1 MLGPIEDESLKQRMR
16 VNNKLGYKLS
26 LSTSPKQFNS
36 SSKLMMNGE
45 EKVEIRETF
54 VAPEISMVNFFLS
67 DVIINHNFWNTNG
80 F

>member
-1 MLGPIEDESLKQRMR
+1 MIGPIENESLKQRMR

-26 LSTSPKQFNS
+26 LSTSPKQLNS

-67 DVIINHNFWNTNG
+67 DVTIK
-80 F
+80 